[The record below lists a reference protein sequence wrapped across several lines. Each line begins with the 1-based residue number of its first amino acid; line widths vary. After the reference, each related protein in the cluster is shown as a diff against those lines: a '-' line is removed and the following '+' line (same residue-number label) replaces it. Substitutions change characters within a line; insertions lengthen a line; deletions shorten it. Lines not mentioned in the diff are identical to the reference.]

1 MNYLNTLYRFRL
13 YIRCMLMRALTTA
26 ILCFSLLLLGT
37 AWQAP
42 TDNKAI
48 SQYLDRLVNDFGYK
62 ADERAILI
70 SIAKQEL
77 YLVKLSKVE
86 KCYSISSAI
95 AGVGSAAGSG
105 KTPLGVH
112 RVSDKFGDGAAIGAI
127 FRGRQNTGKI
137 ADIITEPLDVEE
149 DDVTTRVIWLD
160 GLEPGINKGGNVD
173 SKSRY
178 IYIHGTP
185 EEGLIGKPASHGCIR
200 MYNKDVVELFA
211 MIKVGTKVLIY

>member
-1 MNYLNTLYRFRL
+1 MLYSNTTYLFWQ
-13 YIRCMLMRALTTA
+13 YIRCMLMRAFTTA
-26 ILCFSLLLLGT
+26 ILCFSLLLVSS
-37 AWQAP
+37 AWQIPAN
-42 TDNKAI
+42 DKAI
-48 SQYLDRLVNDFGYK
+48 DQHLNRLEKDFGCK
-62 ADERAILI
+62 ANDRAILVN
-70 SIAKQEL
+70 IAKQEL
-77 YLVKLSKVE
+77 YLVKGGVIE

-95 AGVGSAAGSG
+95 AGVGSEAGSG

-112 RVSDKFGDGAAIGAI
+112 RVSDKFGEGALIGAI
-127 FRGRQNTGKI
+127 FKARQNTGKI
-137 ADIITEPLDVEE
+137 ADIITEPVDVEE

-160 GLEPGINKGGNVD
+160 GLELGINKGGNVD

-211 MIKVGTKVLIY
+211 MIEVGTKVLIY